1 MKNKLL
7 AIFCVLFFVNYC
19 MGQRAFSMDQLKRYI
34 PKKVPKF
41 TLAKYTS
48 ILADTS
54 ILSTKVVYIK
64 TSSEEERKG
73 YKVVNKTTSY
83 TVMRF
88 FDSGKVF
95 ISFPYL
101 SYPSHAEANDFIYGK
116 FGYYIIK
123 NGKIKIELY
132 MDKWDGRMYKF
143 ARSVYNGIQFYK
155 LSGTGIGQILK
166 VSRSTDDGFYHK
178 DYINPK
184 YLKNCPFRYGIFKVK
199 AAPGSRSGLAYRGV
213 KSCQPRQPL
222 GLDV

>member
-132 MDKWDGRMYKF
+132 MDKWDG
-143 ARSVYNGIQFYK
+143 
-155 LSGTGIGQILK
+155 
-166 VSRSTDDGFYHK
+166 FYHK